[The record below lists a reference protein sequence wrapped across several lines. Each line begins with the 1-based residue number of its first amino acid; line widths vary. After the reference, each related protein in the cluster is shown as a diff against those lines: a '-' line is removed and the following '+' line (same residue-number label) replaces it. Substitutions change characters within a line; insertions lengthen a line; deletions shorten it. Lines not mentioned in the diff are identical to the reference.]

1 MKTKQEL
8 CSKSEA
14 LAHELSE
21 KCTQLEGKVIEQEKE
36 LSKMKEKNN
45 SCNNEI
51 MCYKELIKWVL
62 SFFSVL
68 MHSSINHSLRVQGFH
83 YICKCRQVAYKKKK

>member
-14 LAHELSE
+14 LAYELSE

-36 LSKMKEKNN
+36 LAKTKEKNN

-51 MCYKELIKWVL
+51 MCYKELIK
-62 SFFSVL
+62 
-68 MHSSINHSLRVQGFH
+68 
-83 YICKCRQVAYKKKK
+83 

>member
-21 KCTQLEGKVIEQEKE
+21 KCTQLEGKVIEKEKE
-36 LSKMKEKNN
+36 LAKMKEKNN

-51 MCYKELIKWVL
+51 ICYKELIK
-62 SFFSVL
+62 
-68 MHSSINHSLRVQGFH
+68 
-83 YICKCRQVAYKKKK
+83 